1 MIRETA
7 GESAL
12 ELAAKR
18 LDRAVSALEQRL
30 AQAGK
35 VQNARPEAGKSESGR
50 PDGGDLF
57 DRGHGDEQLAAEL
70 DRVRARERELEAAG
84 AEASAALGR
93 AIQEIRAALNG
104 APAQAAEG

>member
-1 MIRETA
+1 MIRDTA

-18 LDRAVSALEQRL
+18 LDRAIAAVEQRL
-30 AQAGK
+30 SQGDKAAEPEAGDLFGGDPAQAG
-35 VQNARPEAGKSESGR
+35 
-50 PDGGDLF
+50 
-57 DRGHGDEQLAAEL
+57 LAAEL

-104 APAQAAEG
+104 GAQPAEP

>member
-1 MIRETA
+1 MMRETA

-18 LDRAVSALEQRL
+18 LDRALTALEQRL
-30 AQAGK
+30 AQPAKPAGG
-35 VQNARPEAGKSESGR
+35 AA
-50 PDGGDLF
+50 GDLF
-57 DRGHGDEQLAAEL
+57 GAAQTSAQQSAEDSARLSAEL
-70 DRVRARERELEAAG
+70 DRVRARERELETAG

-104 APAQAAEG
+104 AAPAEQ